1 MGKTLF
7 EGGRIL
13 RDEVTGELIQTQV
26 IERVVGEG
34 DAGFHKIWLGH
45 ILELVEEVGNAKM
58 VVLMWL
64 LKNADGQNQIQASMR
79 DIATATG
86 VGVATVQRLMS
97 ALTSADIVTR
107 AGRYGLWRLNPE
119 VVFAGS
125 GSKRMNVLIRYRHEK
140 QRDLVP
146 QPLPEFK
153 NERKETQKI
162 IAENS

>member
-7 EGGRIL
+7 EGGRVL

-79 DIATATG
+79 DIASATG

-125 GSKRMNVLIRYRHEK
+125 GQKRMNVLIRYRHEK

-146 QPLPEFK
+146 QPMPDFEYAA
-153 NERKETQKI
+153 KETQKI
-162 IAENS
+162 IGKKS

>member
-7 EGGRIL
+7 EGGRVL

-79 DIATATG
+79 DIASATG

-107 AGRYGLWRLNPE
+107 AGRYGIWRLNPE

-125 GSKRMNVLIRYRHEK
+125 GSKRMNVLIRYRREK
-140 QRDLVP
+140 QLDLVS
-146 QPLPEFK
+146 QLMPEISIDFEEPHK
-153 NERKETQKI
+153 K
-162 IAENS
+162 AA